1 MTVGDF
7 LKRIDPEND
16 KDKMLILF
24 DGEGWSNIMLYA
36 ESNSEIVIRAD
47 CSSPFSDEG

>member
-7 LKRIDPEND
+7 LKRIDPEKD
-16 KDKMLILF
+16 KDKMLILD
-24 DGEGWSNIMLYA
+24 DGEGWSNIEISKG
-36 ESNSEIVIRAD
+36 ESKIVIRAD